1 MKKRIK
7 LFTLLPLVASCLA
20 ATGCSLLDKNAKTY
34 YFQNLS
40 PDFQITTKKM
50 KLFFP
55 DGGNVPYVDIAKFVK
70 DFFLKNK
77 CDTRQIN
84 NVCGI
89 INYIN

>member
-40 PDFQITTKKM
+40 PDFQIATKKM
-50 KLFFP
+50 KLLRS
-55 DGGNVPYVDIAKFVK
+55 Y
-70 DFFLKNK
+70 
-77 CDTRQIN
+77 QIIYQISK
-84 NVCGI
+84 I
-89 INYIN
+89 ITIYIF